1 MKTII
6 YIMFCLC
13 FRSVKAGEI
22 SRKEY
27 LGVVSKAYKKG
38 LLHDADAFKLTM
50 KALNNAWQIQIDV
63 L

>member
-1 MKTII
+1 MRTII

-50 KALNNAWQIQIDV
+50 KALNNA
-63 L
+63 